1 MTIKAEVILLLE
13 SSLLLAAQGTASYEI
28 ARMGL
33 YSIFLAKS
41 IRELKD
47 YLYLCFIVVNLKGA

>member
-1 MTIKAEVILLLE
+1 MTLKAEVILLLE
-13 SSLLLAAQGTASYEI
+13 SLFLLAAQGTASYEN

-33 YSIFLAKS
+33 YSVFSAKN